1 MGTLRKLRRQVDV
14 IVSEV
19 SIVRDYRDQEI
30 RIYTDAG
37 RICRPLVIV
46 EKGKLLLKRSHIEFL
61 KDKDHNRYR
70 YSLFCILL
78 LPSLDVSVLFCI

>member
-1 MGTLRKLRRQVDV
+1 MVTLRKLRRQVDV

-19 SIVRDYRDQEI
+19 SMVRDYRDQEI

-46 EKGKLLLKRSHIEFL
+46 EKGKLMLKRSHIEQL
-61 KDKDHNRYR
+61 KNRAYNR
-70 YSLFCILL
+70 FW
-78 LPSLDVSVLFCI
+78 

>member
-1 MGTLRKLRRQVDV
+1 MVTLRKLRRQVDV

-19 SIVRDYRDQEI
+19 SMVRDYRDQEI

-46 EKGKLLLKRSHIEFL
+46 EKGSLMLKRNHIELLKV
-61 KDKDHNRYR
+61 KAYNRYR
-70 YSLFCILL
+70 
-78 LPSLDVSVLFCI
+78 

>member
-1 MGTLRKLRRQVDV
+1 MVTLRKLRRQVDV

-19 SIVRDYRDQEI
+19 SMVRDYRDQEI

-46 EKGKLLLKRSHIEFL
+46 EKGKLMLKRNHIELL
-61 KDKDHNRYR
+61 KDKAYSRYT
-70 YSLFCILL
+70 
-78 LPSLDVSVLFCI
+78 

>member
-46 EKGKLLLKRSHIEFL
+46 EQGKLLLKRSHIELL
-61 KDKDHNRYR
+61 KNKAYNRYG
-70 YSLFCILL
+70 
-78 LPSLDVSVLFCI
+78 